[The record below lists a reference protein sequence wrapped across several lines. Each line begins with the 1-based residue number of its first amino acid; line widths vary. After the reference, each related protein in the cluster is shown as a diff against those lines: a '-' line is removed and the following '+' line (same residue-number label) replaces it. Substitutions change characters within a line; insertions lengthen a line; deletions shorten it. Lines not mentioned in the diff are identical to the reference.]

1 MTKTKTYKYGPHT
14 FKSYMKPVGNGWEVG
29 FTYQGRNYFTGNFIH
44 KAEVAKWWGIFNKE
58 IVSFSKK
65 FNFSKDMPFNWYCN
79 FLSNHMYTCY
89 YSWLDTVFNKHE
101 ATFKKAYTKDFKKF
115 MKMKKGDATTPGI
128 KGPKETPYYLKAV

>member
-79 FLSNHMYTCY
+79 FLSNTCT
-89 YSWLDTVFNKHE
+89 L
-101 ATFKKAYTKDFKKF
+101 ATIHGWIQYLTSTKRLSKKPT
-115 MKMKKGDATTPGI
+115 
-128 KGPKETPYYLKAV
+128 LKISRNS